1 MTRRDAVLPL
11 IATAAIQAQP
21 TSASSLLDKAL
32 AGSAAGVEYILKNQ
46 VTDTKSPWYGRLPS
60 ANGLHQPN
68 SMPGTFD
75 TLGAALLHP
84 RSKFYRS
91 AEAMQ
96 ALKHSAEGLRRS
108 QSPAGF
114 LDNLDTNFNSPADT
128 AFGVRS
134 AANGFLLA
142 HRNKANELLAIM
154 QPFVKSA
161 SDGLAVGGIH
171 TPNHRWVLCAALAQV
186 NEILPQES
194 YVRRIR
200 QWLAEGI
207 DIDPDGQYSER
218 SALGYNAIVDSALI
232 AVAEKMKMPELYEPV
247 RKNLNALLYL
257 LGPGDEIETGF
268 SRRQDLYQKGTP
280 VGHWFSLQFMARLDG
295 NAVFEGLAAKY
306 APQAFGLTTAM
317 LYPEWLTPKPTAPL
331 PTDYVHEMTHNK
343 LTRIRRGDSCAS
355 IIYNGSSRFFS
366 LRHGDI
372 AVQTVRF
379 ASAFFGKATFKPQE
393 FAKTDGGILMTQKLE
408 GPYYQPFT
416 PTRKIDADS
425 WDTTQKLRPQTEVC
439 QFEQSA
445 WAKEVPGG
453 FDLRIRSRGTDWVPM
468 AVEISLREGGKL
480 EGDLLGLD
488 GESDAYFLKSGR
500 ATYTVGGK
508 KLHISPGAAP
518 HTSVRFRYVEA
529 KLPGPTLYI
538 TGYSPFDHTIQFRF
552 A

>member
-1 MTRRDAVLPL
+1 LASVMTASAL
-11 IATAAIQAQP
+11 QAQTPP
-21 TSASSLLDKAL
+21 TNLLENAL
-32 AGSAAGVEYILKNQ
+32 AGNAAGVENILKNQ
-46 VTDTKSPWYGRLPS
+46 VTDPKSPWYGRMPS
-60 ANGLHQPN
+60 SNGLHQPN

-75 TLGAALLHP
+75 TLGAALTHP

-91 AEAMQ
+91 PDALS

-128 AFGVRS
+128 AFGVRA
-134 AANGFLLA
+134 AANGLLLA
-142 HRNKANELLAIM
+142 KKANASELFSIM
-154 QPFVKSA
+154 QPFLKSA

-171 TPNHRWVLCAALAQV
+171 TPNHRWVLCAALAQM
-186 NEILPQES
+186 NEILPEEA
-194 YVRRIR
+194 YVRRIK
-200 QWLAEGI
+200 QWLAETI

-232 AVAEKMKMPELYEPV
+232 AIAEKMNMPALYEPV

-268 SRRQDLYQKGTP
+268 SRRQDLFQKGTP
-280 VGHWFSLQFMARLDG
+280 AGHWFSLQFMARLDK
-295 NAVFEGLAAKY
+295 NPILEGLAAKY
-306 APQAFGLTTAM
+306 APQAFGLSTAM
-317 LYPEWLTPKPTAPL
+317 LYPDWLIAKPTAAV
-331 PTDYVHEMTHNK
+331 PTDYVHEMKHNR
-343 LTRIRRGDSCAS
+343 LTRIRRGESSAS

-366 LRHGDI
+366 LRHGEI

-379 ASAFFGKATFKPQE
+379 ASAFFGRATFKPE
-393 FAKTDGGILMTQKLE
+393 AHSRVDGGILMTQKLE

-416 PTRKIDADS
+416 PTRQIDADS
-425 WDTTQKLRPQTEVC
+425 WDSTQKLRPRTEVC

-453 FDLRIRSRGTDWVPM
+453 FDLRIRSSGTDWVPI

-480 EGDLLGLD
+480 EGDLGGLD
-488 GESDAYFLKSGR
+488 GEADAYFLKSGR
-500 ATYTVGGK
+500 ATYSVGK
-508 KLHISPGAAP
+508 QKLHVGPGAAP
-518 HTSVRFRYVEA
+518 HTSVRFRYVEP
-529 KLPGPTLYI
+529 KLPGPTIYI